1 MTKLL
6 SISLKYFYL
15 VSSSGNCSP
24 PAAKKSKMDPGVA
37 QRLDEPFECHET
49 GTQSDP
55 STNSHKLEND
65 SRMDPGVAQSL
76 DQLLECHE
84 TAGTQSDPSPNSH
97 KLENDSWM
105 DPEVAQSLD
114 EPFEYHETGKK
125 YDPRDISSILKNNPW
140 MDYGV
145 AQSPDELVKYH
156 ETAGTQSDPSTNS
169 HKLENDS
176 WMDYGVAQSLDQ
188 LLECH
193 ETAGTQSDPSP
204 NSHKLENDSWMDPE
218 VAQSLDEPFEYHETG
233 KKYDPR
239 DISSILK
246 NNPWMDYGVAQRLDE
261 LVKCHET
268 AGTQSNPST
277 NSHKLENDSRMDPGV
292 AQSPDKTHD
301 ILSIIADRAVTS
313 YNFKEFE
320 TDLSM
325 ILTNNYENT
334 TASSTEITK
343 KPKHDDL
350 IANAV
355 NKAFQLTYIPFLV
368 KTYYEAINHIIDCMF
383 ASLEKKNIDKKNWEK
398 IIVPTLI
405 CAILGEMQKTE
416 KIEAN
421 RNNLAY
427 INEFVEFHYK
437 YRAAKIHK
445 FLTLLELSENQNQYF
460 KKILEDFKKILEDIS
475 KNENYASEEV
485 YKKLGRYICSFIEL
499 PEKFQKELFKDKAVK
514 VDKAKVDKAKVDKA
528 KVDKAKVGEAKVS
541 EFEVKK
547 LPFPEALKP
556 ALTEIF
562 YLVWFEYMHFKTAKP
577 RYKNKGNLADHFKCF
592 IKNDKCQVNSSSGAE
607 GSDKKNNFCGEK
619 KAMLR
624 RVVTILFDFYKFS
637 QDNISFPIKTKKF
650 FVNNSKEQSLDEI
663 YTEIQNQNKKHTFP
677 ELTLDKTEPAE
688 FIPDVLS
695 LLISCP
701 NALPILQLRVMLKK
715 LYTDEW
721 AIWTTEDQKKF
732 ENLVNFIYIRIETEL
747 DIKEVGNSVAGN
759 HVVVD
764 SVVGDSVVVDS
775 VAGNSESKKRKRGR
789 HVAAVNECDLVAK
802 EIIHYEFRKIGGVTL
817 LNEIKN
823 EVKKLRLYKAKN
835 KNDGYKEIS
844 IEGYI
849 SFRFEIK
856 RAMNFYGLDL
866 SLKKINKEIIENL
879 ERKEPPL
886 SDKMKELIERKNDL
900 EKTDNFR
907 RKKVYHN
914 AQMK

>member
-1 MTKLL
+1 M
-6 SISLKYFYL
+6 
-15 VSSSGNCSP
+15 
-24 PAAKKSKMDPGVA
+24 
-37 QRLDEPFECHET
+37 
-49 GTQSDP
+49 
-55 STNSHKLEND
+55 
-65 SRMDPGVAQSL
+65 
-76 DQLLECHE
+76 
-84 TAGTQSDPSPNSH
+84 
-97 KLENDSWM
+97 
-105 DPEVAQSLD
+105 
-114 EPFEYHETGKK
+114 
-125 YDPRDISSILKNNPW
+125 
-140 MDYGV
+140 
-145 AQSPDELVKYH
+145 
-156 ETAGTQSDPSTNS
+156 
-169 HKLENDS
+169 
-176 WMDYGVAQSLDQ
+176 
-188 LLECH
+188 
-193 ETAGTQSDPSP
+193 
-204 NSHKLENDSWMDPE
+204 
-218 VAQSLDEPFEYHETG
+218 
-233 KKYDPR
+233 
-239 DISSILK
+239 
-246 NNPWMDYGVAQRLDE
+246 
-261 LVKCHET
+261 
-268 AGTQSNPST
+268 
-277 NSHKLENDSRMDPGV
+277 MDPGV

-416 KIEAN
+416 KIKAN
-421 RNNLAY
+421 KDNLAY
-427 INEFVEFHYK
+427 INEFVEFHYE

-445 FLTLLELSENQNQYF
+445 FLTLLESPEYQNPYF

-475 KNENYASEEV
+475 KKILEDISKNENYDSEEV

-499 PEKFQKELFKDKAVK
+499 PEKFQKELFKDKAV
-514 VDKAKVDKAKVDKA
+514 KVDKAKVDKA

-577 RYKNKGNLADHFKCF
+577 SYKKKGKPAD
-592 IKNDKCQVNSSSGAE
+592 NQDKCQVNSSSGAE

-624 RVVTILFDFYKFS
+624 RIVTILFDFYKFS

-663 YTEIQNQNKKHTFP
+663 YTEIQKQNKKHTFP
-677 ELTLDKTEPAE
+677 ELTLDKTELDN

-715 LYTDEW
+715 LYTDERG
-721 AIWTTEDQKKF
+721 IWTTEDQKKF
-732 ENLVNFIYIRIETEL
+732 EDLVNFIYIRIETEL
-747 DIKEVGNSVAGN
+747 DIKEVGNSVA
-759 HVVVD
+759 VD
-764 SVVGDSVVVDS
+764 SVVSNSVAGNSVVVDSVVVDS
-775 VAGNSESKKRKRGR
+775 VAGDSVVVDSVVGDSESKKRKRGR
-789 HVAAVNECDLVAK
+789 HVAVDSVAK
-802 EIIHYEFRKIGGVTL
+802 EIIYSEFYKIGGVTL
-817 LNEIKN
+817 LNEIEN

-844 IEGYI
+844 IEGYT

>member
-37 QRLDEPFECHET
+37 QRPDEPFECHETGKKYDPSTNFYKPVYDSWIGYGVAQSPDELVKYHET

-65 SRMDPGVAQSL
+65 SWMDPGVAQSL
-76 DQLLECHE
+76 DQILDDYLDLENLIQELGPADPEVAQIPDQLLECHE
-84 TAGTQSDPSPNSH
+84 TAGTQSDPSKNFY
-97 KLENDSWM
+97 KLENDSRM
-105 DPEVAQSLD
+105 DP
-114 EPFEYHETGKK
+114 
-125 YDPRDISSILKNNPW
+125 
-140 MDYGV
+140 
-145 AQSPDELVKYH
+145 
-156 ETAGTQSDPSTNS
+156 
-169 HKLENDS
+169 
-176 WMDYGVAQSLDQ
+176 
-188 LLECH
+188 
-193 ETAGTQSDPSP
+193 
-204 NSHKLENDSWMDPE
+204 
-218 VAQSLDEPFEYHETG
+218 
-233 KKYDPR
+233 
-239 DISSILK
+239 
-246 NNPWMDYGVAQRLDE
+246 GVAQRLDE

-268 AGTQSNPST
+268 AGTQSDPST

-383 ASLEKKNIDKKNWEK
+383 ASLEKKNIDKQNWEK

-416 KIEAN
+416 KIQAN
-421 RNNLAY
+421 KDNLAY

-445 FLTLLELSENQNQYF
+445 FLNLLESPEYQNPYF
-460 KKILEDFKKILEDIS
+460 KASSLKDFKKILEDIS
-475 KNENYASEEV
+475 KNENYDSEEV
-485 YKKLGRYICSFIEL
+485 YKKLERDICSFIEL
-499 PEKFQKELFKDKAVK
+499 SEKV
-514 VDKAKVDKAKVDKA
+514 
-528 KVDKAKVGEAKVS
+528 KVS

-577 RYKNKGNLADHFKCF
+577 SYKNKGNPAD
-592 IKNDKCQVNSSSGAE
+592 NQDKCQVNSSSGAE

-619 KAMLR
+619 SAMLK

-663 YTEIQNQNKKHTFP
+663 YTEIQKQNKKHTFP

-715 LYTDEW
+715 LYTDERG
-721 AIWTTEDQKKF
+721 IWTTEDQKKF

-747 DIKEVGNSVAGN
+747 DIKEVGN

-764 SVVGDSVVVDS
+764 SVVSNSVAGNSVVSNSVADNSVVGDSVAGNSVVGDSVAGNSVAGNS

-789 HVAAVNECDLVAK
+789 HVAVDSVAK
-802 EIIHYEFRKIGGVTL
+802 EIIYSEFYKIGGVTL
-817 LNEIKN
+817 LNEIEN
-823 EVKKLRLYKAKN
+823 EVKKLRLYKARIE
-835 KNDGYKEIS
+835 NDGYKEIS
-844 IEGYI
+844 IEGYT

-886 SDKMKELIERKNDL
+886 SDKMKELIERKKDLEKRKKDL
-900 EKTDNFR
+900 EKTDKR
-907 RKKVYHN
+907 RKKETFGRKKGYHN